1 MRREEEG
8 RDGKDYGVCVQ
19 AFPLLPSP
27 SPLHFKFAF
36 AATFAQQLDWKRL
49 LCTLNFASLRKHAP
63 FSTLFRKLKFFF
75 FNHLPIPWNDLLSHV
90 IQSVKQSEFRVRIW
104 IRLVSINHG
113 LRTGYKTRT
122 SNYVLGK
129 AYNGLYSKN
138 SSWKV
143 KGKETDCGLALAW
156 DQAPQYVGEK
166 GKKWGEIGKNI
177 CLRSEPSGGRRESIF
192 YSPTAIS
199 FSLQCKHSSRSSRN
213 LFFLLTSVER
223 KRYET
228 L

>member
-1 MRREEEG
+1 MFVQKIFNRVFCVNVKHSSFRPSRPFFGKCNLFVLIVNAIPGRNFLVLNFSPRSKRFRASSLRKLGREQKIVMRREEEE
-8 RDGKDYGVCVQ
+8 RDGKDHGVCGQ

-36 AATFAQQLDWKRL
+36 AATFAQQFDWKRL
-49 LCTLNFASLRKHAP
+49 LCTLNFASLRKHTP
-63 FSTLFRKLKFFF
+63 FSTLFRKLEFFF
-75 FNHLPIPWNDLLSHV
+75 LNHLPIPWNDRLSHV

-143 KGKETDCGLALAW
+143 KGKETDCG
-156 DQAPQYVGEK
+156 
-166 GKKWGEIGKNI
+166 
-177 CLRSEPSGGRRESIF
+177 
-192 YSPTAIS
+192 
-199 FSLQCKHSSRSSRN
+199 
-213 LFFLLTSVER
+213 
-223 KRYET
+223 
-228 L
+228 